1 MALSVWKQS
10 EIPNRTI
17 AIIGLLVLALL
28 LVGAWFAGRE
38 SAVIQNKELNS
49 ELTRLT
55 QQIAST
61 KLQLET
67 ERAHREEAE
76 KALNVQGRGSALD
89 EQAHE
94 HQRVL
99 ELQAEAGQ
107 YKAIIDRQE
116 RSVEENTRLVRA
128 LSAPGAHLF
137 TLKGTGIAAHST
149 AYVVVVENA
158 TVMLVASGLPNPT
171 ENREYQVW
179 LIRKKEP
186 KTVSAGIIT
195 VDDTN
200 RALLEFDERPLV
212 SDISAIEVTD
222 EPRGG
227 SSDPTGA
234 KVLTASIEEGKGQ

>member
-1 MALSVWKQS
+1 MASSVKKES

-17 AIIGLLVLALL
+17 AIVGLLVLALL
-28 LVGAWFAGRE
+28 VVGAWFAGRQ
-38 SAVIQNKELNS
+38 SGVIQNKELDS

-61 KLQLET
+61 KVQLET

-76 KALNVQGRGSALD
+76 KALNAQGRSSAID

-116 RSVEENTRLVRA
+116 HSVEENTRLVRA

-137 TLKGTGIAAHST
+137 TLKGTGFAAHAT
-149 AYVVVVENA
+149 AYILVVENA

-171 ENREYQVW
+171 GNREYQLW

-186 KTVSAGIIT
+186 KTVSAGIFT
-195 VDDTN
+195 PDDAN
-200 RALLEFDERPLV
+200 RALLEFDERSLV
-212 SDISAIEVTD
+212 SDISAVEVTD

-227 SSDPTGA
+227 SSEPTGE

>member
-1 MALSVWKQS
+1 MALSVRKES

-17 AIIGLLVLALL
+17 AMVGLLVLALL
-28 LVGAWFAGRE
+28 VVGAWFAGRQ

-76 KALNVQGRGSALD
+76 RALNAQGRSGAID

-94 HQRVL
+94 HQHVL
-99 ELQAEAGQ
+99 ELQAEAGE

-116 RSVEENTRLVRA
+116 RSVAENTRLLRA

-137 TLKGTGIAAHST
+137 MLKGPGIAAHST
-149 AYVVVVENA
+149 AYILVVENA
-158 TVMLVASGLPNPT
+158 TVMLVGSRLPNPA
-171 ENREYQVW
+171 ENREYQLW
-179 LIRKKEP
+179 LIRKEEP
-186 KTVSAGIIT
+186 KTVSAGIFT
-195 VDDTN
+195 PDDAN
-200 RALLEFDERPLV
+200 RALLEFDERSLV
-212 SDISAIEVTD
+212 SEISAVEVTD

-227 SSDPTGA
+227 SSEPTGA